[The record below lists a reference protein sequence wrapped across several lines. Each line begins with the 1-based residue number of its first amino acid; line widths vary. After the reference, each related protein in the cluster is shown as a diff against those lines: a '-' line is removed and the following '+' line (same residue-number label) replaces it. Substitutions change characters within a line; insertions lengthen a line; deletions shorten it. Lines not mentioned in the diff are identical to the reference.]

1 MRGYNLP
8 PEADD
13 DFENLR
19 TWEVLVV
26 NAVGT
31 VIEFWGFKRNQG
43 RVWGLLYLR
52 DSPLSAADIRDEL
65 GLSKGAVSM
74 IMRELE
80 SWGVIH
86 RVRVKGSQSWHFVA
100 EIDLLHMIR
109 RVFRDREVNVVRR
122 VRQDLD
128 DARLIAQRDDAPD
141 EVVARIERMA
151 QLAGLVEHA
160 LSAFLKTARLDM
172 SDVRGIFKDE
182 DHDADLDDTEH
193 ADP

>member
-1 MRGYNLP
+1 MRGYSLP
-8 PEADD
+8 PEDD
-13 DFENLR
+13 EDFENLR

-52 DSPLSAADIRDEL
+52 DAPLSAADVRDEL

-100 EIDLLHMIR
+100 EIDLLQMIS

-122 VRQDLD
+122 VREDLD
-128 DARLIAQRDDAPD
+128 DARRIAERDDAPAQ
-141 EVVARIERMA
+141 VVARIERMA

-160 LSAFLKTARLDM
+160 LAAFLKTARLDM
-172 SDVRGIFKDE
+172 SDARGIFKEEGDLDE
-182 DHDADLDDTEH
+182 DLFDDDL
-193 ADP
+193 